1 MDRIFSKLTIKSID
15 EDQRIVEGIASTPTI
30 DRAGDIVEPLGAEY
44 DLPIP
49 FLLDHDHREAV
60 GEVEYAEVTAKGIR
74 FRARIKKISEPG
86 LAKDL
91 VDKAWHLLKLGLRRC
106 VSIGFS
112 ASEAEPLPSGGYRF
126 KRWTWLELSAV
137 SVPAQPDAV
146 VTGLKR
152 APGEERTRVVHLSA
166 TELRR
171 GKLLVAVDRQA
182 ERQKRL
188 GLPSKPVKI
197 GAEYYVEAKLA
208 SNRAKRKAASRRPD
222 GVVTLRAPIRVVR
235 VRT

>member
-1 MDRIFSKLTIKSID
+1 MDRIFSKLTIKSIN
-15 EDQRIVEGIASTPTI
+15 EDQRVVEGIASTATV

-74 FRARIKKISEPG
+74 FRARIKRIDEPG

-91 VDKAWHLLKLGLRRC
+91 VDKAWHLLKNGLRRC
-106 VSIGFS
+106 VSIGFQ

-126 KRWTWLELSAV
+126 KRWSWLELSAV

-152 APGEERTRVVHLSA
+152 APKTARVVRLTDLERVAAKSRSRID
-166 TELRR
+166 RR
-171 GKLLVAVDRQA
+171 KA
-182 ERQKRL
+182 L
-188 GLPSKPVKI
+188 GLPGKRVKLT
-197 GAEYYVEAKLA
+197 GADLVEAFLGEKREER
-208 SNRAKRKAASRRPD
+208 SVRARGSGDARLRMRP
-222 GVVTLRAPIRVVR
+222 
-235 VRT
+235 